1 MEERLTLEAAA
12 AEEAAGESTAAAAAE
27 AKISARRA
35 ALLDDV
41 EEDSAERQ
49 AKQALIDTMEQWL
62 QVRSTCGVACHLR
75 WSV

>member
-1 MEERLTLEAAA
+1 MAERLTLEAAA
-12 AEEAAGESTAAAAAE
+12 EEAAGKPTAAAAAKAE
-27 AKISARRA
+27 IFARRA

-49 AKQALIDTMEQWL
+49 AKQALIDNMEQWL

-75 WSV
+75 